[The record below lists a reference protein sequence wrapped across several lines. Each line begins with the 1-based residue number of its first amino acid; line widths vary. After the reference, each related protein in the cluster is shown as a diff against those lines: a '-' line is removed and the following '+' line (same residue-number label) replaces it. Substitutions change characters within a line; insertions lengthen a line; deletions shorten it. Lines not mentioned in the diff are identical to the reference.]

1 MSEHTPTP
9 WAVPVSEGNDTLI
22 CEDLGEK
29 LGTIIA
35 DVSRPI
41 KNFTLYRDISW
52 DEAAANAAFIVKA
65 VNNHDALVEALKMA
79 RNRIAVLGPFAA
91 TRHFDA
97 NEKVFLPK
105 IDAVLDTVGSP
116 GDSDG

>member
-22 CEDLGEK
+22 CEDLGER

-65 VNNHDALVEALKMA
+65 VNNHDALVKALEY
-79 RNRIAVLGPFAA
+79 VLG
-91 TRHFDA
+91 FDHGNCLRA
-97 NEKVFLPK
+97 SQECRDVAR
-105 IDAVLDTVGSP
+105 DALDAVGSP